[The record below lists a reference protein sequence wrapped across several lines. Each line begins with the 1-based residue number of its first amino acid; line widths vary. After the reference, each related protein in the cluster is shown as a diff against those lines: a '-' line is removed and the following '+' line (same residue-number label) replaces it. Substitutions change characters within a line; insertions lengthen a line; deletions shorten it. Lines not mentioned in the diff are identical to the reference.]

1 MMQHDYS
8 TRTQSSATC
17 FSITF
22 HLYEDL
28 VQSLHKMSQFPAKNA
43 LIDMISSYVFLIASC
58 YNQCEVYH
66 ISNYPNNQ
74 VNLIGAIF

>member
-28 VQSLHKMSQFPAKNA
+28 VQNLHKMSQFPAKNA
-43 LIDMISSYVFLIASC
+43 LVDMISSYVFLIASC
-58 YNQCEVYH
+58 YH